1 MNRCGPPQEKA
12 TLLRHIFTGLELKT
26 QLGRTRAKTHA
37 VIGRAMHAMAGG
49 PNHWLFN
56 WFGSEEPHY
65 LWQWDRS
72 ECVVLE
78 LCGPSEHSRYTCGYC
93 SYTSA
98 PLAAVTQLFAADW
111 SVEEQVGLVQAI
123 VGKWSKC
130 EQLIFVSHF
139 TVSMPSASKLALA
152 AVVLPALGFASP
164 EKLSSAFLGLFD
176 FICEPMYNDSH
187 DMRASDEVR
196 RICFDF
202 LKQGLHEQ
210 EFSAFLDCVKAS
222 KPFSNMLVDDACECD
237 LDRCNCGECRG
248 NGRSSCSCIDAKRE
262 RMEVLVRLLVS
273 EDKCKAWCKTNLKV
287 EVVTTLKVTCTIGK
301 KSKTIVLK

>member
-1 MNRCGPPQEKA
+1 MCA
-12 TLLRHIFTGLELKT
+12 
-26 QLGRTRAKTHA
+26 
-37 VIGRAMHAMAGG
+37 
-49 PNHWLFN
+49 
-56 WFGSEEPHY
+56 
-65 LWQWDRS
+65 
-72 ECVVLE
+72 
-78 LCGPSEHSRYTCGYC
+78 YC
-93 SYTSA
+93 SYNSA

-123 VGKWSKC
+123 VGKWSKF

-152 AVVLPALGFASP
+152 AVVLPALGFGSP

-176 FICEPMYNDSH
+176 FICEPMYYDVDDFH
-187 DMRASDEVR
+187 EMRASDEVR

-210 EFSAFLDCVKAS
+210 EFPAFLDCVKTS
-222 KPFSNMLVDDACECD
+222 KQFSNMLVDDACKCD
-237 LDRCNCGECRG
+237 RDDYYGDYGDAAVN
-248 NGRSSCSCIDAKRE
+248 CSCIDAKRY
-262 RMEVLVRLLVS
+262 RMESLVRLLLS

-287 EVVTTLKVTCTIGK
+287 ERQVVTTWKVTCTLGK